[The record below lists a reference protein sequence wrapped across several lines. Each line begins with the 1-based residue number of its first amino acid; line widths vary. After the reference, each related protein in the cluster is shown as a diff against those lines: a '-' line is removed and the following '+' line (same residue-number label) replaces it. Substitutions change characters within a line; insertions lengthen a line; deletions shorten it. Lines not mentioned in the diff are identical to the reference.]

1 LVACRRNRSNYAAHT
16 AQTGQQKE
24 MTTTCMRKH
33 SRLLDDLLC
42 LRSVPTC
49 SSACKYT
56 QKMGEHSLEWVGAKQ
71 AFCYCQ
77 CKCTVSANVEH
88 MLTYCAGNRRHQRQ
102 SESAVCLHHPDPGL
116 CHHPAPLP
124 SLLLTLPVAAR
135 HWVGRCY
142 SVKDPRACY
151 LRCSQ
156 LHESGSMT
164 VMIVIWVVQS

>member
-1 LVACRRNRSNYAAHT
+1 VACRRNRSNYAAHT

-102 SESAVCLHHPDPGL
+102 SEKCCL
-116 CHHPAPLP
+116 PASPRPRPLP
-124 SLLLTLPVAAR
+124 PPCPLAQPASDFACCSKTLGWQMLLSKGPQGLLLEMQPIA
-135 HWVGRCY
+135 
-142 SVKDPRACY
+142 
-151 LRCSQ
+151 
-156 LHESGSMT
+156 
-164 VMIVIWVVQS
+164 